1 MTEFPIP
8 LKQKF
13 LEKAE
18 KLRIF
23 PDDIDEQFVRGS
35 GHGGQKVNKTNSA
48 VWLKH
53 LPTGIEVKLQDH
65 RELIANRIEGYKL
78 LILKIE
84 EKMLGKKSDMAKK
97 RFKIRKQKAR
107 RTRKSK
113 EKMLA
118 DKAHRSELKGT
129 RNKVEL

>member
-1 MTEFPIP
+1 MPEFPIP

-23 PDDIDEQFVRGS
+23 PEDIEEQFVRGS
-35 GHGGQKVNKTNSA
+35 GHGGQKMNKTSST

-53 LPTGIEVKLQDH
+53 GPTGVEVKMQDQ
-65 RELIANRIEGYKL
+65 RELIANRIGAYRM
-78 LILKIE
+78 LILKVE
-84 EKMLGKKSDMAKK
+84 EKMLGKRSDIQKK
-97 RFKIRKQKAR
+97 IFKLRKQKAR

-118 DKAHRSELKGT
+118 AKAHRSELKST
-129 RNKVEL
+129 RNKIQL

>member
-1 MTEFPIP
+1 MADFPIP

-23 PDDIDEQFVRGS
+23 PEDIDEQFVRGS

-53 LPTGIEVKLQDH
+53 LPTGIEVKVQDQ
-65 RELIANRIEGYKL
+65 RELIANRIGGYRL

-84 EKMLGKKSDMAKK
+84 EKILGKKSDMAMK
-97 RFKIRKQKAR
+97 RFKLRKQKAR
-107 RTRKSK
+107 RNRKSK

-118 DKAHRSELKGT
+118 AKAHRSDIKAT
-129 RNKVEL
+129 RNKVQL

>member
-8 LKQKF
+8 LKQKY

-23 PDDIDEQFVRGS
+23 PEDIEEQFVRGS

-53 LPTGIEVKLQDH
+53 LPTGVEVKVQDQ
-65 RELIANRIEGYKL
+65 RELIANRIGGYKL
-78 LILKIE
+78 LILKVE
-84 EKMLGKKSDMAKK
+84 EKVLGKKSEMALQ
-97 RFKIRKQKAR
+97 RFKVRKQKAR

-118 DKAHRSELKGT
+118 AKAHRSDLKAS
-129 RNKVEL
+129 RNKIQL

>member
-1 MTEFPIP
+1 MAEFPIP
-8 LKQKF
+8 LKQKY
-13 LEKAE
+13 LEKAA

-23 PDDIDEQFVRGS
+23 PEDIEEQFVRGS

-53 LPTGIEVKLQDH
+53 LPTGTEVKVQDQ
-65 RELIANRIEGYKL
+65 RELIANRIGGYQL

-84 EKMLGKKSDMAKK
+84 EKLLGKKSDMAKK
-97 RFKIRKQKAR
+97 RFKVRKQKAR

-118 DKAHRSELKGT
+118 AKAHRSDLKASRG
-129 RNKVEL
+129 KIAL